1 MPKAIPSSRTTHDH
15 TRVNDAS
22 TVLKRFYVFQR
33 QMMRA
38 FAGWFI
44 RTSHIELKFF
54 LAGEQWMCSQHADS
68 LRTRVLELRYPRRD
82 VDKKYDPDVMAFT
95 DELMKAP
102 DLRAFLAGVYDVAL
116 PAFVREID
124 AYLDRADPLD
134 DAPTVYRLRHIKF
147 DTESRIDAARQQIA
161 QYPPKGDDPTEWR
174 TYITAY
180 LASIGGI
187 SGLETKYE
195 APTDHPMANRPDFTI
210 PQSVERDPR
219 FKPARFHLPHE
230 NKYDKAGA
238 AAWKRIETL
247 DKRVAMQVWSAIS
260 HFNEI
265 WAAEVPASVLF
276 QLDKQPWDFYLDL
289 SRWAWDEARHSFMGY
304 RAMQG
309 WGWNVP
315 ELIPYG
321 DALYN
326 ALGHLPPAQRLA
338 LLYYYEEG
346 LLRSGTKQTEIRILE
361 SAGDA
366 GSTHDM
372 DYDWAD
378 EAIHVS
384 YGFKWLRHLLGDD
397 NAGQAELQRL
407 TDEAR
412 AVMAE
417 YVATHKDDAE
427 AQLAPYF
434 ERLHDVIASMTY
446 DIDDD
451 GLDIKWSPVVADEA
465 VLEDLS

>member
-1 MPKAIPSSRTTHDH
+1 MPKVMPSARSTHEH

-22 TVLKRFYVFQR
+22 RVIKRLYVFQR

-44 RTSHIELKFF
+44 RTAPVELKFF
-54 LAGEQWMCSQHADS
+54 LAGEMWLCSQHADS
-68 LRTRVLELRYPRRD
+68 LRTRTLELRYPRRD
-82 VDKKYDPDVMAFT
+82 VDKKWDADLLAFTSELMRAPDV
-95 DELMKAP
+95 
-102 DLRAFLAGVYDVAL
+102 RAFLAGVYDVAL
-116 PAFVREID
+116 PAFIAALD
-124 AYLDRADPLD
+124 AYLERADPLD
-134 DAPTVYRLRHIKF
+134 DAPTVYRLRHLRF
-147 DTESRIDAARQQIA
+147 DTVARITTAREQIA
-161 QYPPKGDDPTEWR
+161 QFAPAGADPAAWR
-174 TYITAY
+174 DYCAAY
-180 LASIGGI
+180 LAALGGLD
-187 SGLETKYE
+187 GLG
-195 APTDHPMANRPDFTI
+195 ARGQIPADHPLAQGTAFSV
-210 PQSVERDPR
+210 PQTVMRDPR

-238 AAWKRIETL
+238 AAWKRIEAL
-247 DKRVAMQVWSAIS
+247 DQRVAMQVWSAIS

-276 QLDKQPWDFYLDL
+276 ELDQQPWDFYLDL
-289 SRWAWDEARHSFMGY
+289 ARWAWDEARHSYMGY
-304 RAMQG
+304 RTMQG
-309 WGWNVP
+309 WGWDIP
-315 ELIPYG
+315 ALIPYG

-338 LLYYYEEG
+338 LLYFYEEG
-346 LLRSGTKQTEIRILE
+346 LLRSGTKQIEIQILE
-361 SAGDA
+361 SAGDS

-397 NAGQAELQRL
+397 NAGQAELKRL

-412 AVMAE
+412 EVMAA
-417 YVATHKDDAE
+417 YVTAHKDDPE

-434 ERLHDVIASMTY
+434 ERLHPVIAAMTHE
-446 DIDDD
+446 IADD
-451 GLDIKWSPVVADEA
+451 GLQVHWSPVVADEA